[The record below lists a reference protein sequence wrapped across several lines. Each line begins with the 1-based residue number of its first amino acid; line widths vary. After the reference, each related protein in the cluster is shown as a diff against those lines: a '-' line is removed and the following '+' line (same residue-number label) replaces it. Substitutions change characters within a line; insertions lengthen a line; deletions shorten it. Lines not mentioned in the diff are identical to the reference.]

1 RLYNSIIQKNKSV
14 LKIRNEQFPNFKDAL
29 ILLKAIKFY
38 AFSSSPYFKRHV
50 SQFCNNHHINLR
62 LPTTP
67 IRTTSLQAAPLPT
80 ISIQTTFGTVQTNPL
95 KTMHKGLSLS
105 IVTAE
110 SKEQNQLIDV
120 RQRGLIKQEK

>member
-1 RLYNSIIQKNKSV
+1 M
-14 LKIRNEQFPNFKDAL
+14 
-29 ILLKAIKFY
+29 
-38 AFSSSPYFKRHV
+38 
-50 SQFCNNHHINLR
+50 R

-95 KTMHKGLSLS
+95 KTMNKELSLP